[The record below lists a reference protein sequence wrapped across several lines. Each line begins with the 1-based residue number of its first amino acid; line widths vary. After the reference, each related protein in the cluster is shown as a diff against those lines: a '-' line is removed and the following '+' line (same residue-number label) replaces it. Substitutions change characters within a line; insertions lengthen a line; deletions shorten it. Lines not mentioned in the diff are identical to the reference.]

1 MNMLRV
7 IETAVLASLILNLFA
22 LTQEKKIKHSELP
35 AAVEKTVAV
44 QISGARIRGFSEEKE
59 NGQTFY
65 EAQLMVNGHSQDI
78 LMDANGTIVEVEEQV
93 AVDSLPIAVKDA
105 LKAKVAKGKLVKI
118 ESLTK
123 HGKLVAYE
131 AQLVTDGKRS
141 EAQVGPNGE
150 PLDHE
155 E

>member
-1 MNMLRV
+1 LK
-7 IETAVLASLILNLFA
+7 
-22 LTQEKKIKHSELP
+22 EKKIKHSDLP
-35 AAVEKTVAV
+35 AAVKKTVAV

-65 EAQLMVNGHSQDI
+65 EAQLVVNGHSKDI
-78 LMDANGTIVEVEEQV
+78 LMDADGTIVEVEEQV
-93 AVDSLPIAVKDA
+93 AVGSLPAVKDA
-105 LKAKVAKGKLVKI
+105 LKAKVGKGKLVKI

-131 AQLVTDGKRS
+131 AQVVTDGKRS